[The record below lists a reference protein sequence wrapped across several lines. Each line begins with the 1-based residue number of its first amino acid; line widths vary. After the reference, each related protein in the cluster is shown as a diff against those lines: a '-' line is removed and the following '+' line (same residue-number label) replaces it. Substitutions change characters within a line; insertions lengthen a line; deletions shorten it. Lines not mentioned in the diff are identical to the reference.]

1 MKYQGGAVPNERL
14 RGCISA
20 AGLTVAELAQQVGVN
35 RKTVERWITTNRL
48 PYREHRWKT
57 ATILGRDETYLWPEL
72 NDDPVT
78 QRAWNAEFVQI
89 YPNRGCVPYTTWV
102 RLIDG
107 ATEALDI
114 LAYAGK
120 FLFDSR
126 PDLADVLI
134 EKAKAG
140 TRIRLLFGDPDF
152 SEVRRRSEEE
162 GLPASALSTRID
174 IVLNYVRKAINAPGI
189 EVRLHDTPLY
199 NSIFRS
205 DTTMLV
211 NLHTYGSGTPFNPVL
226 HLQHVP
232 GGRIFDHYQQ
242 SFHKVWD
249 AAKPFGSEVSS

>member
-1 MKYQGGAVPNERL
+1 MDHHEPVALPRASLEDGHHSRPRRNLSLARAER
-14 RGCISA
+14 RS
-20 AGLTVAELAQQVGVN
+20 
-35 RKTVERWITTNRL
+35 
-48 PYREHRWKT
+48 
-57 ATILGRDETYLWPEL
+57 RDPK
-72 NDDPVT
+72 
-78 QRAWNAEFVQI
+78 RAWNAEFVQI